1 MPAFLL
7 RRLLEA
13 LVVLLA
19 VAAIAFVL
27 FQFIGDPVAQML
39 PMDAT
44 PEDRARL
51 AAALGLDQ
59 PGWMQFL

>member
-19 VAAIAFVL
+19 AAAIAFVL

-39 PMDAT
+39 PMDAPLRT
-44 PEDRARL
+44 APGLPLRSASTSRA
-51 AAALGLDQ
+51 GCS
-59 PGWMQFL
+59 F

>member
-1 MPAFLL
+1 M
-7 RRLLEA
+7 
-13 LVVLLA
+13 VLLA

-39 PMDAT
+39 PMDAP